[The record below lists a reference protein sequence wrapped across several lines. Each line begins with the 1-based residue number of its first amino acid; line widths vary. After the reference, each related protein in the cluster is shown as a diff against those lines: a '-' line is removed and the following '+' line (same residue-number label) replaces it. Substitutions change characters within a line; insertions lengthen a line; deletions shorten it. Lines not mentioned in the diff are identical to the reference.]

1 MMSLCL
7 SLSLTCENF
16 KGFGYI
22 YIYIYKIIKITSIII
37 NFYYYYYFFF
47 LRISKYHETIR
58 RNKLVPKYSVPLD
71 QPNGVQNSI
80 HNIDINKH

>member
-1 MMSLCL
+1 MSLCL

-22 YIYIYKIIKITSIII
+22 YIDNHKN
-37 NFYYYYYFFF
+37 NFYYYKLLLLLLLLLLLF
-47 LRISKYHETIR
+47 LRISKYHETVR
-58 RNKLVPKYSVPLD
+58 RNKLIPKYSVPLD
-71 QPNGVQNSI
+71 QLNGVQNSI